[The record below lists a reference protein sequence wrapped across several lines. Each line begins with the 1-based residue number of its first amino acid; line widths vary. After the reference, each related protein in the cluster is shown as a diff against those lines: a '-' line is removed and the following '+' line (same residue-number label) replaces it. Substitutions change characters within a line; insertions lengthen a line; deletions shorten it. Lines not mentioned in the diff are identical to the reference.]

1 MSASLLPP
9 SLNLPAH
16 LSAHKYFFVCTLT
29 VAAWDTLV
37 LSPRTWRLM
46 KTGEWP
52 PLKIIFQI
60 LRYLMPI
67 EFTIVAVAFFDQWS
81 TDMCQ
86 QFYLFEPVTTAILMG
101 LCSLSLLIRLTAVYD
116 KSRIVMFGLG
126 ALLAAQVVADAV
138 CCGFYQV
145 MPLDVGQG
153 CIAGPRANFVALY
166 WAVPALFYTVCLA
179 LAIHR
184 SLRSRRSKAIGLWK
198 LILRDGLNLYG
209 AIWIVNMV
217 NFLFWVIAQPTDDAD
232 TIKTIVTSMC
242 AVLTTTMTLR
252 VILSVRGS
260 LAEGG
265 SYAGQSTG
273 SSNGNRSGPSGVSFS
288 RNKETNVVNISTN
301 TGTGRNNQTYT
312 LEEMRSKAERD
323 WHDDGK
329 GSIADS
335 RSVLESKTADDSLV
349 APYNTGYPGVT
360 VTIDREVENPNSVR
374 RT

>member
-1 MSASLLPP
+1 MSTILPP
-9 SLNLPAH
+9 SLDLPAH

-67 EFTIVAVAFFDQWS
+67 EFTIVAVAFFSQW
-81 TDMCQ
+81 TPDMCQ
-86 QFYLFEPVTTAILMG
+86 KFYLFEPVTTAILMG
-101 LCSLSLLIRLTAVYD
+101 LCSLTLCIRLSAIYD
-116 KSRIVMFGLG
+116 KNRMVKFGLS
-126 ALLAAQVVADAV
+126 ALLAIQVVADAV
-138 CCGFYQV
+138 CCGFYQ
-145 MPLDVGQG
+145 GQG
-153 CIAGPRANFVALY
+153 CIAGPRQSFVALY
-166 WAVPALFYTVCLA
+166 WAVPTAFYTVCLV

-209 AIWIVNMV
+209 AIWIVNMI
-217 NFLFWVIAQPTDDAD
+217 NFLFWIIAQPTDSAD

-242 AVLTTTMTLR
+242 AVLTTTMSLR

-265 SYAGQSTG
+265 SYAGQSQG
-273 SSNGNRSGPSGVSFS
+273 STSGNRSGPSGVSFS
-288 RNKETNVVNISTN
+288 RNKETNVVNISN
-301 TGTGRNNQTYT
+301 AGTGRNNQTFT
-312 LEEMRSKAERD
+312 LEEMRSRAERD
-323 WHDDGK
+323 WQDDGK
-329 GSIADS
+329 ASITDS
-335 RSVLESKTADDSLV
+335 RSVLETKTAEDTLN
-349 APYNTGYPGVT
+349 PYNPTYPGVT
-360 VTIDREVENPNSVR
+360 VTIDREVEHPGAAR
-374 RT
+374 AA